1 MSSRIS
7 RVLLACLCALAVTA
21 CAPQLERTTQPTPA
35 RPPGF
40 PEAFYKAASAKGE
53 PVFAIDSPNSQRLE
67 IRVYREGSLASLGH
81 DHVVSARDV
90 RGYALI
96 PQDRS
101 LARVDVY
108 LPVDSLV
115 VDRPG
120 VGVKAGVAGDL
131 SQEDIDATRH
141 HMLENVLA
149 SARYPFVVIHGVCRK
164 DTRMCEMLDARI
176 TLHGVT
182 RTVEIPIELELGKDR
197 MLVSGHFS
205 VLHSDFGMVPYSI
218 LGGALRVK
226 DRIDVKFGFEASRI
240 KSGR

>member
-1 MSSRIS
+1 M
-7 RVLLACLCALAVTA
+7 LLACLWALAVTA
-21 CAPQLERTTQPTPA
+21 CAPQQERPVPPTPA

-53 PVFAIDSPNSQRLE
+53 PVFAIESPDSQRLE
-67 IRVYREGSLASLGH
+67 IRVYRAGSLASLGH

-90 RGYALI
+90 HGYALI
-96 PQDRS
+96 PRDRS

-108 LPVDSLV
+108 LPVDSMV

-120 VGVKAGVAGDL
+120 AGAEAADASDL
-131 SQEDIDATRH
+131 SQQDIDATRR
-141 HMLENVLA
+141 HMLEDVLA

-164 DTRMCEMLDARI
+164 GAPLCATLDAGI

-182 RTVEIPIELELGKDR
+182 RTVAIPIRLELGSGR
-197 MLVSGHFS
+197 LLVSGHFS
-205 VLHSDFGMVPYSI
+205 VLQSDFGMTPYSI

-240 KSGR
+240 NSGR

>member
-1 MSSRIS
+1 MSSWIS

-21 CAPQLERTTQPTPA
+21 CAPQLERTAPPAPA

-40 PEAFYKAASAKGE
+40 PDEFYKAASAKGE
-53 PVFAIDSPNSQRLE
+53 PVFAIDSPDSQRLE

-90 RGYALI
+90 HGYALV
-96 PQDRS
+96 PRDRS

-108 LPVDSLV
+108 LPVDALV
-115 VDRPG
+115 VDGPG
-120 VGVKAGVAGDL
+120 AGAKAGIAGDL
-131 SQEDIDATRH
+131 SQEDIDATRR
-141 HMLENVLA
+141 HMLEDVLA

-164 DTRMCEMLDARI
+164 GTPLCETLDARI

-182 RTVEIPIELELGKDR
+182 RTVEIPIQLELGNDR

-205 VLHSDFGMVPYSI
+205 VLHSDFGMTPYSI

-226 DRIDVKFGFEASRI
+226 DRIDVKFGFQASRI

>member
-21 CAPQLERTTQPTPA
+21 CAPHLERPAHLTPA

-40 PEAFYKAASAKGE
+40 PEEFYKAASANGE
-53 PVFAIDSPNSQRLE
+53 PVFAIDSPDSQRLE

-90 RGYALI
+90 HGYALI
-96 PQDRS
+96 PRDRS

-115 VDRPG
+115 VDGPG
-120 VGVKAGVAGDL
+120 VGAKAGIASDL
-131 SQEDIDATRH
+131 SPEDIDATRR

-149 SARYPFVVIHGVCRK
+149 SAQYPFVVIHGVCR
-164 DTRMCEMLDARI
+164 TGTPWCETLDARI
-176 TLHGVT
+176 TLHGVVT
-182 RTVEIPIELELGKDR
+182 RAVEIPVRLDLDSGR
-197 MLVSGHFS
+197 LLVSGHFS
-205 VLHSDFGMVPYSI
+205 VLHSDFGMTPYSI

-226 DRIDVKFGFEASRI
+226 DRIDVKFRFEASRI
-240 KSGR
+240 F